1 MFDLHSMLKSTV
13 DLVPDKPFF
22 VTPDHTMSY
31 AEFDERSGRLARVLS
46 EAGTELGDPVGI
58 LLPSGPELALTY
70 WAVQKLGGV
79 AVPLNPMYHQLEISG
94 AISTVGL
101 NILVTDRAHAANIA
115 AGDVE
120 SLRLLLW
127 DDDEYPLA
135 DSSRQAPPWTDRPQV
150 DVNSPVCMFLTSGT
164 TGKPKAVVQ
173 TQLNQMAALTS
184 MFANF
189 GLRFGSETFLN
200 TMPLFNN
207 FGMTGVMNIAIFGGA
222 TMVSLERWKPQLALE
237 LIREHS
243 VTAIWGTPTVYL
255 DICENFDM
263 SRHELTSIRR
273 GITAGAPASAALID
287 RFHKLTCVKL
297 VQVYGA
303 TEATG
308 AVTGFPANSE
318 SKIGAVGRPFPNID
332 MSIVDQQGVPLPVN
346 EVGEI
351 RVYGD
356 AVSPGYE
363 GDPAAQVEAFSPEG
377 WLSGDLGHL
386 DEFGDLYLSGR
397 RKEMII
403 SGGNNIYPA
412 EVEALLATHEA
423 VVTSVVIGIPDDRRG
438 EVPAAVVVL
447 REDKRVT
454 TGTELTSFCSQ
465 NLSAYKVPHTIYFRE
480 DLPLGP
486 TGKVQRKVLLD
497 EYACVDNAVER

>member
-1 MFDLHSMLKSTV
+1 M
-13 DLVPDKPFF
+13 
-22 VTPDHTMSY
+22 
-31 AEFDERSGRLARVLS
+31 
-46 EAGTELGDPVGI
+46 
-58 LLPSGPELALTY
+58 
-70 WAVQKLGGV
+70 
-79 AVPLNPMYHQLEISG
+79 
-94 AISTVGL
+94 
-101 NILVTDRAHAANIA
+101 
-115 AGDVE
+115 
-120 SLRLLLW
+120 
-127 DDDEYPLA
+127 
-135 DSSRQAPPWTDRPQV
+135 
-150 DVNSPVCMFLTSGT
+150 
-164 TGKPKAVVQ
+164 
-173 TQLNQMAALTS
+173 
-184 MFANF
+184 
-189 GLRFGSETFLN
+189 
-200 TMPLFNN
+200 
-207 FGMTGVMNIAIFGGA
+207 
-222 TMVSLERWKPQLALE
+222 
-237 LIREHS
+237 
-243 VTAIWGTPTVYL
+243 
-255 DICENFDM
+255 
-263 SRHELTSIRR
+263 
-273 GITAGAPASAALID
+273 
-287 RFHKLTCVKL
+287 KL

-351 RVYGD
+351 RIYGD

>member
-1 MFDLHSMLKSTV
+1 MLKSTV

-22 VTPDHTMSY
+22 VTPEQTMSY
-31 AEFDERSGRLARVLS
+31 AEFDDRSSRLARVLS
-46 EAGTELGDPVGI
+46 EAGAALGDPVGI

-79 AVPLNPMYHQLEISG
+79 AVPLNPMYRELEVSG
-94 AISTVGL
+94 AISTVGP
-101 NILVTDRAHAANIA
+101 NILVTDRAHAANVA
-115 AGDVE
+115 AGDAE

-127 DDDEYPLA
+127 DHGEHPLA
-135 DSSRQAPPWTDRPQV
+135 DAFVQALPWTDRPQV
-150 DVNSPVCMFLTSGT
+150 EMNSPVCMFLTSGT

-184 MFANF
+184 VFANF

-237 LIREHS
+237 LISEHS
-243 VTAIWGTPTVYL
+243 VSAVWGTPTVYS

-273 GITAGAPASAALID
+273 GITAGASASEALID
-287 RFHKLTCVKL
+287 RFRKLTSVDL

-308 AVTGFPANSE
+308 AVTGFPANRE
-318 SKIGAVGRPFPNID
+318 SRIGAVGRPFPSID
-332 MSIVDQQGVPLPVN
+332 VSIVDRNGMSLPVN
-346 EVGEI
+346 ETGEI
-351 RVYGD
+351 RVFGD
-356 AVSPGYE
+356 AVSPGYK
-363 GDPAAQVEAFSPEG
+363 GDPAGQAAAFSPEG

-386 DEFGDLYLSGR
+386 DEYGDLYLSGR

-412 EVEALLATHEA
+412 EVEALLAKHEA
-423 VVTSVVIGIPDDRRG
+423 VVRSVVIGIPDDRRG
-438 EVPAAVVVL
+438 EVPAAIVVL
-447 REDKRVT
+447 RDDRRET
-454 TGTELTSFCSQ
+454 TGAELTSFCAQ
-465 NLSAYKVPHTIYFRE
+465 NLSAYKVPHTIYFRK

-486 TGKVQRKVLLD
+486 TGKVQRKVLLS
-497 EYACVDNAVER
+497 EYTSADI